1 MTSSTVSCTMYVLD
15 GKQEMVME
23 TLVLVAVGLMM
34 VPFVYCM
41 GKFAET
47 CGVKIEAKEEN

>member
-1 MTSSTVSCTMYVLD
+1 MYHVPVV